1 MLDYYI
7 SLLYTSAMSIKE
19 KLRQEKK
26 EIKKQVQKQLLTY
39 MIASL
44 GLVAGLA
51 WNEAIKGLIEYIF
64 PLSQNTIQA
73 KFLYAVFMTILIVI
87 ISYYLARLMQEK
99 DEEKPL

>member
-1 MLDYYI
+1 MSEI
-7 SLLYTSAMSIKE
+7 TLLYTEAMSIKE

-26 EIKKQVQKQLLTY
+26 EIKIQVKKQLLTY

-73 KFLYAVFMTILIVI
+73 KFLYAIFMTILIVI

-99 DEEKPL
+99 DDDSKIL

>member
-1 MLDYYI
+1 
-7 SLLYTSAMSIKE
+7 MSIKE

-26 EIKKQVQKQLLTY
+26 EIKIQVKKQLLTY

-73 KFLYAVFMTILIVI
+73 KFLYAIFMTVLIVI

-99 DEEKPL
+99 DDDSKIL

>member
-1 MLDYYI
+1 
-7 SLLYTSAMSIKE
+7 MSIKE

>member
-1 MLDYYI
+1 M
-7 SLLYTSAMSIKE
+7 SQTTLLYTEAMSIKE

-26 EIKKQVQKQLLTY
+26 EIKIQVKKQLLTY

-73 KFLYAVFMTILIVI
+73 KFLYAIFMTVLIVI

-99 DEEKPL
+99 DDDSKIL